1 MNRAL
6 TEARKADRIKMA
18 DAVIAL
24 ARSHHFTAG
33 RRDPTLCGP
42 REVVVELAMPRG
54 LYLNVCFNGDGPDSM
69 RDVHVLSWHVRDNKK
84 TKLSPYFWA
93 NVNRYHFQKAT
104 QVAYG
109 FDLLMTTLH
118 PAFAAIS
125 SGLAFSTPEK
135 V

>member
-1 MNRAL
+1 MNREL

-24 ARSHHFTAG
+24 ARSYDFTAV

-54 LYLNVCFNGDGPDSM
+54 LYLNVCFNGDGPGSM
-69 RDVHVLSWHVRDNKK
+69 RDVHVLSWHVRDFKT
-84 TKLSPYFWA
+84 TKLSTFFWRD
-93 NVNRYHFQKAT
+93 VNSYHFQKAT
-104 QVAYG
+104 QVTYG
-109 FDLLMTTLH
+109 FNQLIFTLH
-118 PAFAAIS
+118 SAFAAIN

>member
-1 MNRAL
+1 MKRGL

-24 ARSHHFTAG
+24 ARSYDFTAA
-33 RRDPTLCGP
+33 RRDPALCGP
-42 REVVVELAMPRG
+42 REIVVELALPRG
-54 LYLNVCFNGDGPDSM
+54 LYLNVCFNGDGPNSM
-69 RDVHVLSWHVRDNKK
+69 RDVHVLAWHVRDFET
-84 TKLSPYFWA
+84 TKLSPYFWSD
-93 NVNRYHFQKAT
+93 VNTYHFQKAT

-109 FDLLMTTLH
+109 FDQLIITLH
-118 PAFAAIS
+118 SAFAAIN